1 MTDITDNNVVM
12 LNPPTDKAA
21 SVDLTDDRLE
31 AIAKDIESLTE
42 TATLQV
48 GAKLAEARG
57 IFRYRRDEG
66 GFAGW
71 VKTRLGYS
79 RQTAYNFVHVH
90 ERFGGQVSKGLD
102 TLSRSILYLLAAP
115 STPEAAREEVT
126 ELAGK
131 GENLSTAE
139 VNDIVRE
146 HKPTRVR
153 ARSHRQACEKLLA
166 TGAEHQAA
174 DDPAG
179 ALVHDQV
186 PVRGITSPTPKK
198 VDPATAT
205 IIKKAVMESG
215 RTAEK
220 LRAAEI
226 KIAELKQ
233 QLATAHKALAK
244 IDKMLSGLPQH
255 MASNR
260 GITKV
265 QRIMVLIDTAKEQ
278 LAGRAS

>member
-1 MTDITDNNVVM
+1 HHPTTSIRLRRSKSHRRYPTTTRSRLPRPRPARPAPWLLRFTDRGRYRMLARRSWSDAEQSMTDITDNNVVM

-79 RQTAYNFVHVH
+79 RQTAYNLVHVH

-115 STPEAAREEVT
+115 S
-126 ELAGK
+126 
-131 GENLSTAE
+131 
-139 VNDIVRE
+139 
-146 HKPTRVR
+146 
-153 ARSHRQACEKLLA
+153 
-166 TGAEHQAA
+166 
-174 DDPAG
+174 
-179 ALVHDQV
+179 
-186 PVRGITSPTPKK
+186 
-198 VDPATAT
+198 
-205 IIKKAVMESG
+205 
-215 RTAEK
+215 
-220 LRAAEI
+220 
-226 KIAELKQ
+226 
-233 QLATAHKALAK
+233 
-244 IDKMLSGLPQH
+244 
-255 MASNR
+255 
-260 GITKV
+260 
-265 QRIMVLIDTAKEQ
+265 
-278 LAGRAS
+278 